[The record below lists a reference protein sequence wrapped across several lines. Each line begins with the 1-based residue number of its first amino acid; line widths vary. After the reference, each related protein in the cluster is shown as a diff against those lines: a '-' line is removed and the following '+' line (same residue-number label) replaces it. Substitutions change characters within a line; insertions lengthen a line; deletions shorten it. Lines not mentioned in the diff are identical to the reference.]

1 MTPAVAALIVA
12 GLAGL
17 ALGSFSV
24 TTAVRYEHVGP
35 SRPAR
40 SRCDHCAAPLGFAR
54 TVPLVSY
61 LRQRGVCHACGGP
74 IDPVHLAGEVAGC
87 AVLVSAMFVE
97 DPRRAL
103 LLAVLGLILIASA
116 AIDWRTQRL
125 PDRLT
130 LAMAGLSAALAWT
143 VSPSRLLEGVVA
155 ASLTVAI
162 LLGLRA
168 MRGAFAAD
176 PGLGLGDVKLF
187 SALAL
192 WLGAAT
198 PWAVALAAVFGIV
211 LGRFSKDQD
220 GRIPFGPAIALGAW
234 CVGVAS
240 EVSPWPMTA

>member
-1 MTPAVAALIVA
+1 MTPAASALVVA

-24 TTAVRYEHVGP
+24 TGAVRYERAGP
-35 SRPAR
+35 TRPR
-40 SRCDHCAAPLGFAR
+40 SACDRCAAPLGFAE
-54 TVPLVSY
+54 TLPVVSY
-61 LRQRGVCHACGGP
+61 LRQAGACRSCGGA
-74 IDPVHLAGEVAGC
+74 IDPIHLVGEVAGC
-87 AVLVSAMFVE
+87 AVLVSAMFAE

-103 LLAVLGLILIASA
+103 LMAALGLLLIASG

-130 LAMAGLSAALAWT
+130 IAMAGLSAALAWT
-143 VSPSRLLEGVVA
+143 ASPSRLLEGLA
-155 ASLTVAI
+155 AAGLTLAI

-168 MRGAFAAD
+168 VRGRFAAD
-176 PGLGLGDVKLF
+176 PGLGLGDVKLLA
-187 SALAL
+187 ALAL

-198 PWAVALAAVFGIV
+198 PWAVALAAVFGLL
-211 LGRFSKDQD
+211 LGRIGRDAD

>member
-1 MTPAVAALIVA
+1 MTPAAPALVVA

-24 TTAVRYEHVGP
+24 TGAVRFERAGT
-35 SRPAR
+35 AR
-40 SRCDHCAAPLGFAR
+40 SARSACDRCAAPLGFAE
-54 TVPLVSY
+54 TLPLVSY
-61 LRQRGVCHACGGP
+61 LRQAGACRSCGGA
-74 IDPVHLAGEVAGC
+74 IDPIHVVGEVAGC
-87 AVLVSAMFVE
+87 AVLVSAMFAE
-97 DPRRAL
+97 DPRRGL
-103 LLAVLGLILIASA
+103 LIAALGLLLIASA

-130 LAMAGLSAALAWT
+130 VAMAAVGATLAWT
-143 VSPSRLLEGVVA
+143 ASPDRLLEGLA
-155 ASLTVAI
+155 AAGLTLAI

-168 MRGAFAAD
+168 VRGRFAAD
-176 PGLGLGDVKLF
+176 PGLGLGDVKLLG
-187 SALAL
+187 ALAL

-198 PWAVALAAVFGIV
+198 PWAVALAAGFGLL
-211 LGRFSKDQD
+211 LGRIGRDAE

>member
-1 MTPAVAALIVA
+1 MTPTASALVVA

-17 ALGSFSV
+17 ALGSFAV
-24 TTAVRYEHVGP
+24 TAAVRFERAGGAQP
-35 SRPAR
+35 PR
-40 SRCDHCAAPLGFAR
+40 SACDHCAAPLGFVE
-54 TVPLVSY
+54 TLPVVSY
-61 LRQRGVCHACGGP
+61 LRQGGACRACGGA
-74 IDPVHLAGEVAGC
+74 IDPIHLAGEVAGC
-87 AVLVSAMFVE
+87 AILVSVIFVG
-97 DPRRAL
+97 DPWRAL
-103 LLAVLGLILIASA
+103 LLAALGLILIASA

-143 VSPSRLLEGVVA
+143 ASPSRVLEGLVA
-155 ASLTVAI
+155 AGLTLAI

-168 MRGAFAAD
+168 VRGRFAAD

-198 PWAVALAAVFGIV
+198 PWAVALAAVFG
-211 LGRFSKDQD
+211 LLLARAGRDQN
-220 GRIPFGPAIALGAW
+220 GRISFGPAIALGAW
-234 CVGVAS
+234 CVGVAG